1 MRREEVDWA
10 LDLAAAEGWNP
21 GLHDAGAFYAADPH
35 GFLLGE
41 LDGEP
46 VGCIS
51 AVAYDEE
58 FGFIGL
64 YIVRPAFRGQGYG
77 LALWQAAMAY
87 LDGRNVGLDGVV
99 AQQENYRRSGF
110 RLAYRNVRYVLAHP
124 PAKGD
129 DGTVSVA
136 DVPRSAIEAF
146 DRRHFPAPRTAFL
159 DAWLA
164 LPTARTRA
172 VLDGGTLRGY
182 GTIRACRSGHKIGP
196 LFADDADVAEALFRS
211 LSSGA
216 DGEVYLDV
224 PQPNAAAVDLARR
237 HGLTPVFETARMYT
251 GLGPS
256 VDLDRV
262 FGVTTFELG

>member
-1 MRREEVDWA
+1 MQREEVDWA

-51 AVAYDEE
+51 AVAYDEGY
-58 FGFIGL
+58 GFIGL
-64 YIVRPAFRGQGYG
+64 YIVRPEFRGRGYG
-77 LALWQAAMAY
+77 FALWQAAMAY
-87 LDGRNVGLDGVV
+87 LGERNVGLDGVV

-110 RLAYRNVRYVLAHP
+110 RLANRNVRYARADSPL
-124 PAKGD
+124 KGED
-129 DGTVSVA
+129 RTVSVA
-136 DVPRSAIEAF
+136 DVPRAALAEF
-146 DRRHFPAPRTAFL
+146 DRRHFPAPRAAFL

-164 LPTARTRA
+164 MPNSNTRA
-172 VLDGGTLRGY
+172 VLDGDTLRGY
-182 GTIRACRSGHKIGP
+182 GTIRSCRSGYKIGP
-196 LFADDADVAEALFRS
+196 LFADDAEIAEALFRS
-211 LSSGA
+211 LSAGA
-216 DGEVYLDV
+216 EGEVYLDV
-224 PQPNAAAVDLARR
+224 PEPNVAAVHLAHR
-237 HGLTPVFETARMYT
+237 HGFTPVFETARMYT
-251 GLGPS
+251 GPTPS